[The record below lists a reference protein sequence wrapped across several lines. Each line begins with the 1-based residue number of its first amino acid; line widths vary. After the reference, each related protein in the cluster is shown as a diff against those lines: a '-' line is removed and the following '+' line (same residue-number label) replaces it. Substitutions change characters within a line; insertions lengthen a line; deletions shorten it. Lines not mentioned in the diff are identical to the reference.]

1 MQARSDRKGVAS
13 DMTKV
18 IVQHR
23 VVDYDRWYP
32 VFTQHGDVRRQHG
45 ATGHSINRELADP
58 NSLVIVNDF
67 ATLEGA
73 RAFTQDP
80 SLPAAMAQGGVDG
93 PPQVWIVDEAEARQ
107 Y

>member
-1 MQARSDRKGVAS
+1 
-13 DMTKV
+13 MTKV
-18 IVQHR
+18 IVKHR

-32 VFTQHGDVRRQHG
+32 VFTEHGEVRRTHG
-45 ATGHSINRELADP
+45 ATGHSIEREVADP
-58 NSLVIVNDF
+58 NSLIIVNEF

-80 SLPAAMAQGGVDG
+80 SLQDAMTRAGVDG
-93 PPQVWIVDEAEARQ
+93 APTVWIVEESETKR

>member
-1 MQARSDRKGVAS
+1 
-13 DMTKV
+13 MTKV
-18 IVQHR
+18 IVKHR

-32 VFTQHGDVRRQHG
+32 VFAEHGEVRRTHG
-45 ATGHSINRELADP
+45 ATGHSIEREVADP
-58 NSLVIVNDF
+58 NSLIVVNEF

-80 SLPAAMAQGGVDG
+80 SLQDAMARAGVDG
-93 PPQVWIVDEAEARQ
+93 APTVWIVEESETKR